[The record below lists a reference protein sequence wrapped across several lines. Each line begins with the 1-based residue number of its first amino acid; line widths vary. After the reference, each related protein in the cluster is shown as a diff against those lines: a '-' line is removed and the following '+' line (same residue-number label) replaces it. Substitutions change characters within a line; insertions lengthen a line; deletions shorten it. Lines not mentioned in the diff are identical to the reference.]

1 MAKNSN
7 LHAAKKAANDEF
19 YTQLVDIENELKHYK
34 DHFKGKVIFC
44 NCDDPEES
52 NFWKYFQLNFEFL
65 GLKKLIST
73 HFDDEKPSYKLELF
87 GDIDGDGRVTK
98 GDIIRTPLKQNGDF
112 RSPECID
119 ILQET
124 DIVVTNPP
132 FSLFREYI
140 AQLIEYN
147 KKFIIL
153 GNNNA
158 ITYKEIF
165 PLIKDNKLWLGYN
178 SNKTLEFRVPDDYK
192 FSREDD
198 NGKYGK
204 VPAISWFTNLETKKR
219 TEDLLLFRT
228 YNEKDYPKYDNYD
241 AINVDKVKDIP
252 MDYYG
257 VMGVPATFLDSYN
270 PNQFE
275 IINGIGRYACICDG
289 TENPKGTYGTDV
301 NGEHKYFRIL
311 VKRKQNNADN
321 T

>member
-1 MAKNSN
+1 M
-7 LHAAKKAANDEF
+7 E
-19 YTQLVDIENELKHYK
+19 LV
-34 DHFKGKVIFC
+34 
-44 NCDDPEES
+44 
-52 NFWKYFQLNFEFL
+52 
-65 GLKKLIST
+65 
-73 HFDDEKPSYKLELF
+73 
-87 GDIDGDGRVTK
+87 GDVDGDGKVTK
-98 GDIIRTPLKQNGDF
+98 KDIIKTPLKQNGDF
-112 RSPECID
+112 RSPECIE
-119 ILQET
+119 ILKEA

-140 AQLIEYN
+140 AQLIKYD

-158 ITYKEIF
+158 VINKEIF

-228 YNEKDYPKYDNYD
+228 YNAKDYPKYDNYD

-252 MDYYG
+252 MDYYET
-257 VMGVPATFLDSYN
+257 MGVPITILDNYN

-275 IINGIGRYACICDG
+275 ILGI
-289 TENPKGTYGTDV
+289 T
-301 NGEHKYFRIL
+301 
-311 VKRKQNNADN
+311 NNAKENAYGLKQD
-321 T
+321 TIGYST

>member
-1 MAKNSN
+1 MGNKN
-7 LHAAKKAANDEF
+7 LHLAKTNKNDEF
-19 YTQLVDIENELKHYK
+19 FTRREDIENELQHYAI
-34 DHFKGKVIFC
+34 KGIVYC
-44 NCDDPEES
+44 NCDDYRVSEFVNYFKD
-52 NFWKYFQLNFEFL
+52 NFKRL
-65 GLKKLIST
+65 GIKKLIAT
-73 HFDDEKPSYKLELF
+73 NFDNGKGTFKYEYDGIEK
-87 GDIDGDGRVTK
+87 I
-98 GDIIRTPLKQNGDF
+98 TPLKQNGDF
-112 RSPECID
+112 RSPECIE
-119 ILQET
+119 ILQEA

-158 ITYKEIF
+158 VINKEIF
-165 PLIKDNKLWLGYN
+165 PLIKNNKLWLGYN

-228 YNEKDYPKYDNYD
+228 YNAKDYPKYDNYD

-257 VMGVPATFLDSYN
+257 VIGVPITFLDSYN
-270 PNQFE
+270 PEQFE
-275 IINGIGRYACICDG
+275 IIWQASGNTRASA
-289 TENPKGTYGTDV
+289 PKNILEILGYNKNEYDRGGCGV
-301 NGEHKYFRIL
+301 INNQRIYSRIL
-311 VKRKQNNADN
+311 IKRKQNNADN